1 MFTKGR
7 ADHPGVLL
15 TPLGARQE
23 RCVYF
28 LRVAAWSREL
38 DEVLWKCHETARHCG
53 AILENGV
60 PNPENS
66 NLTYYREILGE
77 HYALDAAGVSAD
89 LAKWMPELPP
99 QQREALAAGL
109 SSLLQDEQRQGKT
122 EGALKNLYIKLMCWL
137 YYRFRSVARSLGREP
152 LPLIFCQT
160 KEESLSAHALL
171 LLRLL
176 NGIGAD
182 VLLLEL
188 GGDKDYL
195 ARDPESR
202 WSDLCHLPGETAFP
216 PLSFAEGAFPPDRR
230 RSEKPSRK

>member
-38 DEVLWKCHETARHCG
+38 DEVLWKCHEAARHCG

-109 SSLLQDEQRQGKT
+109 
-122 EGALKNLYIKLMCWL
+122 
-137 YYRFRSVARSLGREP
+137 VADFSRG
-152 LPLIFCQT
+152 F
-160 KEESLSAHALL
+160 
-171 LLRLL
+171 LRLL
-176 NGIGAD
+176 RVDRAQD
-182 VLLLEL
+182 EFLALLRMLFHIRAE
-188 GGDKDYL
+188 
-195 ARDPESR
+195 
-202 WSDLCHLPGETAFP
+202 AFGQD
-216 PLSFAEGAFPPDRR
+216 A
-230 RSEKPSRK
+230 